1 MLFFESQ
8 EIPKID
14 TPSSI
19 EQSPSLPIVQQSQN
33 PQTGKRTNRKSKAA
47 AAQAAAQAIVQAAQ
61 MQEQLTLVSY
71 FMIKLI

>member
-1 MLFFESQ
+1 MAFFYFK

-47 AAQAAAQAIVQAAQ
+47 QAAAQAAVQAAQ
-61 MQEQLTLVSY
+61 MQEQLNMVSY
-71 FMIKLI
+71 F